1 MSVIYADVL
10 RVEGSYTGAAGIT
23 GGSGITGLA
32 QTIRNKQVG
41 FENDETHRMI
51 HLEAGGSLYHWTPDE
66 TLALGADDISYISA
80 TESSIENVEEALDFI
95 IDRTANA
102 YLPENLIGVGNDTD
116 NMIGLSGLQYDYTK
130 NEMSIYSYT
139 GAYANGGYPGTVA
152 KPGAIRLTNGYTGQV
167 GKGVAIGNNSESVA
181 PWGMALHVGTD
192 FANHDFDFGVTGV
205 ASILL
210 EGMFCG
216 GYVKSSGEI
225 DVGTDL
231 TVSGSA
237 YLTEYM
243 YHEGDPNTY
252 LRLRP
257 DQISL
262 VAGGDTVL
270 DMTPSLLTITG
281 LTKLQGD
288 QAAYFTYF
296 ESSLANLGM
305 GTLTPFTG
313 YSSGQPNNGI
323 DLHNALPEI
332 GMWDTDGGDRYILRN
347 HDGVMSIFN
356 DNDAV
361 NCAIFDSTKL
371 EIPANSAIYI
381 GAEGTNNTWR
391 ILISGTDLTFERRV
405 GGSYVSKGSISA

>member
-1 MSVIYADVL
+1 MAVIYADVL
-10 RVEGSYTGAAGIT
+10 RVSGSSIVGGFTGV
-23 GGSGITGLA
+23 SDV
-32 QTIRNKQVG
+32 IRNLQEG
-41 FENDETHRMI
+41 FENDNNHRLI
-51 HLEAGGSLYHWTPDE
+51 HKEATGTIYHWTPDE
-66 TLALGADDISYISA
+66 TLDLGADDISYTNA
-80 TESSIENVEEALDFI
+80 AYPTVTNVDEALDGMI
-95 IDRTANA
+95 SSSSSI
-102 YLPENLIGVGNDTD
+102 PENFVGVGDEDGFLT
-116 NMIGLSGLQYDYTK
+116 GYTGFQYDVSTNK
-130 NEMSIYSYT
+130 VEMYSVT
-139 GAYANGGYPGTVA
+139 GPYGNGGYPGTEI
-152 KPGAIRLTNGYTGQV
+152 KPGAIRLSNGYTGQV
-167 GKGVAIGNNSESVA
+167 GRGVAIGNNFEYVY

-192 FANHDFDFGVTGV
+192 FKSNAFDFGVTGIG
-205 ASILL
+205 SICL

-216 GYVKSSGEI
+216 AYVKSTGEI

-391 ILISGTDLTFERRV
+391 ILISGTDLTFERREA
-405 GGSYVSKGSISA
+405 GSYVPKGSISA